1 MAVAFRPPARRIT
14 VRCKIAGGAQFELDV
29 DPGTTVGSMKR
40 TLGRKLAERGC
51 EVCSEHVRL
60 IVKGKFL
67 GDDSIVRECQV
78 VPGCK
83 MLLMRDAILP
93 SDSSGSEAA
102 ATASLDVVREYEV
115 TPEELDLQAQQEPVC
130 LQEDTSHCWTC
141 SKHIGLTGITCRCG
155 YTFCSQH
162 RYAECHDCQ
171 FNHQKFHRENLEKQM
186 LGCVADK
193 VKAC

>member
-130 LQEDTSHCWTC
+130 LQEDTSIAGHAQST
-141 SKHIGLTGITCRCG
+141 LA
-155 YTFCSQH
+155 SQ
-162 RYAECHDCQ
+162 AS
-171 FNHQKFHRENLEKQM
+171 L
-186 LGCVADK
+186 VAVATLSARSTVTRSVMIASSIIRSST
-193 VKAC
+193 VKI